1 MAYTSS
7 ASASAVTIL
16 TFAESGINP
25 PSATQ
30 IIDNGNGTTS
40 LTTSIGVTISAIA
53 GPADAG
59 LPITD
64 AIFKLNGMSIT
75 QASTFTFVGITY
87 YFQRFSGTFSITA
100 PECGTNCLSGT
111 WVDLMSGPLGGFALS
126 LAASDPPVAGLTFLS
141 DTIPLDELQLPRAM
155 SLAKTAL
162 TNPVAIDCSSLAGC
176 TLATT
181 SANVSGTFSAAIPEP
196 RGIAVLGGA
205 LVALGLGRKLRR
217 LS

>member
-40 LTTSIGVTISAIA
+40 LITNIGVTVSAIS
-53 GPADAG
+53 GPAGAS

-64 AIFKLNGMSIT
+64 AVFKLNGMSIT
-75 QASTFTFVGITY
+75 PAATFTLAGITY

-111 WVDLMSGPLGGFALS
+111 WADLMTGPLGGFALA
-126 LAASDPPVAGLTFLS
+126 LDASDPPVAGLTFLS

-155 SLAKTAL
+155 ALAKTAL
-162 TNPVAIDCSSLAGC
+162 TKPVAIDCSAGC
-176 TLATT
+176 TLAST